1 MGALLG
7 LGLTHYPGFAV
18 PDEKMADL
26 FRWTLKDPD
35 MPAGAAAP
43 ESWPEA
49 ARLEMGRDGGTAAAA
64 AHRAAV
70 FGHVDRLH
78 DKLRAFN
85 PDVVLIWGDDQY
97 ENFTEDMIPAFCV
110 LAYDDNMRAQ
120 PWAHKGGENI
130 WGEDAETT
138 IDVTIDHEF
147 GVELADALLARDI
160 DVAYAYR
167 PAHHPDLPHAFI
179 NAVLFMDHRREGF
192 GYPVLPFQINCYG
205 RRVISY
211 KGSVSRLAD
220 ARKATD
226 PRSPSPSRCM
236 QMGAAVAD
244 AILASSRRVAV
255 VASSS
260 WSHAFLV
267 DKTYRRFPDIAADR
281 ELYEAMVAGDWERW
295 RRTTVDEIEDS
306 GQQELLNWFALAGA
320 MERAGA
326 ALEWSAFEETHIFN
340 SSKVVAAFHAVQDD

>member
-1 MGALLG
+1 MPPEA
-7 LGLTHYPGFAV
+7 
-18 PDEKMADL
+18 AD
-26 FRWTLKDPD
+26 PQ
-35 MPAGAAAP
+35 
-43 ESWPEA
+43 SWPEA
-49 ARLEMGRDGGTAAAA
+49 ARREMGDDGGTAAAA

-78 DKLRAFN
+78 EQLREFN
-85 PDVVLIWGDDQY
+85 PDVVVVWGDDQY
-97 ENFTEDMIPAFCV
+97 ENFTEDIIPAFCV
-110 LAYDDNMRAQ
+110 LAYDNVRAR
-120 PWAHKGGENI
+120 PWSHRGGENI
-130 WGEDAETT
+130 WGEDADTE
-138 IDVTIDHEF
+138 IEVAIDHKF

-160 DVAYAYR
+160 DVAYSYR

-192 GYPVLPFQINCYG
+192 AYPVLPFQINCYG

-211 KGSVSRLAD
+211 QGSVSRLAD
-220 ARKATD
+220 VRKAVD
-226 PRSPSPSRCM
+226 PRSPSPARCM

-244 AILASSRRVAV
+244 AILASDRRVAV

-267 DKTYRRFPDIAADR
+267 DKTYRRFPDTAADQ
-281 ELYEAMVAGDWERW
+281 ELYEAMVAGDWDRW
-295 RRTTVDEIEDS
+295 RQTTVDDVEDS

-326 ALEWSAFEETHIFN
+326 TLDWSAFEETHIFN
-340 SSKVVAAFHAVQDD
+340 SSKVVAAFNAVDGE